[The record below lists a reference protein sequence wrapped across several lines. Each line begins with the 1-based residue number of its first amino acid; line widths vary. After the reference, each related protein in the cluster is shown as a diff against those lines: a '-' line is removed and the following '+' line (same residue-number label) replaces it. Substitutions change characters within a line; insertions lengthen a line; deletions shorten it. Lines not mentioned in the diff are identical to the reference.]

1 MKQFNNSV
9 RIQIIFFGGLLVLLL
24 TGTAFAAEGGRDW
37 RSIYDHV
44 MEWINFS
51 ILFFIIF
58 KYGRRPLMNFLRGQK
73 DEIAKEFERVEAQ
86 KVQALAKV
94 REVTDAL
101 EESKVRLPELK
112 ARLIEKGERRKEEL
126 IEEAHAQ
133 RLRIMEGARIKIEH
147 QIVRARE
154 KLCLQLLDMAV
165 DEALERLPGLITAED
180 KQRQVEKYMAI
191 AESN

>member
-1 MKQFNNSV
+1 MKRFNNSV
-9 RIQIIFFGGLLVLLL
+9 RIQVIFFGGLLVLLL
-24 TGTAFAAEGGRDW
+24 TDTAFAAEGGRDW

-73 DEIAKEFERVEAQ
+73 DEIAKEFAKVEAQ
-86 KVQALAKV
+86 KEQTFAKV
-94 REVTDAL
+94 REMTDAL

-165 DEALERLPGLITAED
+165 DEALEMLPGLITAED
-180 KQRQVEKYMAI
+180 KQRQVERYMAI

>member
-24 TGTAFAAEGGRDW
+24 TDTAFAAEGGRDW